1 MGYPSA
7 IVEISFASG
16 IYVEN
21 PTWVDVTSY
30 VREITTRRGR
40 TDPFQDFGAG
50 TATIVLDN
58 RDRRF
63 DPLNTAGP
71 YYGQL
76 TPRRQIRI
84 RATNTVSGTP
94 TTYPV
99 FRGYV
104 TGWPVSITDAGFDS
118 TVTIEAFDA
127 IGLLETEEIP
137 DDLADA
143 YIRSLNPQ
151 NYWPL
156 TDPIDPQNFTNTRL
170 ADYGS
175 DPYPLAPLAGISTAN
190 GDGLAEGLPDTSVL
204 VADTNATN
212 AWSATAPDMGAPTVG
227 TTRTFMTWYRQPNT
241 TGITII
247 AHFGVSPAVR
257 ISYNQST
264 STLSVTVSDMLTPR
278 DYTATVYLDITIPH
292 HIAVRT
298 STSFTQTFLSA
309 LYVDGIQISTTGGGP
324 GGTSIPNGVKFYS
337 YGGLK
342 QQAAI
347 WHTALSATAIQT
359 IYRLSRNILTETSA
373 ARFSRVIG
381 YSPFP
386 TGLTNPTTN
395 PTMNVGAFTT
405 GGPTISNELEIVSDS
420 EGGSLYVTK
429 AGILTMT
436 SRQDFAKGNSLT
448 SQATIGTTGIS
459 IGPEIEYKI
468 NAENIRNQLAVGYSG
483 DGSIEIS
490 DATSVAAYGVSG
502 GSVTTQLTSQNDAA
516 ALAQFIVGF
525 SKDPVA
531 TISPVAVNVAAV
543 DTDWATV
550 LGLELLERY
559 TLTIAPRTGSAFTL
573 PQLIQSIEHRVVPGQ
588 WSTTIAGSVLYTN
601 PFIIGQSLLGG
612 TDLLA

>member
-1 MGYPSA
+1 MAYPSA
-7 IVEISFASG
+7 VVEISFASG

-21 PTWVDVTSY
+21 PTWVDVTNY

-40 TDPFQDFGAG
+40 TDPFQDLGAG

-104 TGWPVSITDAGFDS
+104 AGWPVTITDAGFDS

-190 GDGLAEGLPDTSVL
+190 GSGLAEGLPDTSVL

-212 AWSATAPDMGAPTVG
+212 AWSATAADMGAPTVG

-241 TGITII
+241 TGTTII

-264 STLSVTVSDMLTPR
+264 STLSVTVSDMVNPR

-292 HIAVRT
+292 HIAVST

-309 LYVDGIQISTTGGGP
+309 LYIDGIQISATGGGP

-347 WHTALSATAIQT
+347 WHTALSTTQIQT

-381 YSPFP
+381 YSLFP
-386 TGLTNPTTN
+386 TGLTNPTTS
-395 PTMNVGAFTT
+395 PTVNVGAFTT
-405 GGPTISNELEIVSDS
+405 GGPTIANELEVVSDS

-436 SRQDFAKGNSLT
+436 SRGDFATGNSLT
-448 SQATIGTTGIS
+448 SQATIGTTGIT

-468 NAENIRNQLAVGYSG
+468 NADTIRNQLAVGYSG
-483 DGSIEIS
+483 DGSVEIN
-490 DATSVAAYGVSG
+490 DAISVAAYGASG
-502 GSVTTQLTSQNDAA
+502 GSITTQLTSQNDAA
-516 ALAQFIVGF
+516 NLAQFIVGF
-525 SKDPVA
+525 CKNPAV
-531 TISPVAVNVAAV
+531 TISPISVNVAAV

-559 TLTIAPRTGSAFTL
+559 TLTIAPRTGAAFTL

-588 WSTTIAGSVLYTN
+588 WATTLNGSVLYTN
-601 PFIIGQSLLGG
+601 PFILDQSLLDGP
-612 TDLLA
+612 DLLL